1 MGPFKHCVY
10 FALISFLLFF
20 LSGHKRMCIFS
31 LCAWVVVP
39 YSNTPIIQTLFLC
52 AGSDIENWHKYLNKN
67 FGIGNVFQNVSK
79 AMSSGLNTLVSVQ
92 TISHGLKSL
101 LASNI
106 RSAQTKYNRW
116 LNYIGN
122 NLTFKTIKN

>member
-1 MGPFKHCVY
+1 M
-10 FALISFLLFF
+10 
-20 LSGHKRMCIFS
+20 
-31 LCAWVVVP
+31 P

-122 NLTFKTIKN
+122 NLTFKAIKN

>member
-20 LSGHKRMCIFS
+20 SFRAQKNVHIFIT
-31 LCAWVVVP
+31 WVVVP